1 MAKESPMPEIKD
13 IIEGL
18 NKSFTDFKSVNDQR
32 LAEIEKK
39 GFASAAL
46 ETKLSKIEAD
56 LQTKEAEQKKAL
68 ENIQAAL
75 KRVNGS
81 LDTKASNGLTPDQME
96 HKSQFFGWMRGKG
109 NESILRDLEKKTLQV
124 ADDTQGGFY
133 VPADVTGRIISKLFD
148 TSPMRQFAS
157 VANIGTGALEGPTD
171 LGEAEG
177 GYVGE
182 SGDRSADSG
191 NPTLGTW
198 RIPVHELWTM
208 PKATQNVI
216 DDSVY
221 DLESWLVKKIGE
233 KFARIEN
240 REFVL
245 GTTKIRGFLSYDIV
259 TTLSGDDYTAK
270 KKIQYS
276 KTGVSGGFAA
286 TPNGGDILID
296 MQQSLKESYRAK
308 AAWAMNRFTVGEVRK
323 LKDSQG
329 RYLWAPGIQV
339 GAPNTLLNLPIA
351 EFNDMPNVAA
361 NSLSLALADWTEAYQ
376 IVDRQGIRLMR
387 DNITTKGFVKFY
399 TTKRTG
405 GDLLNFEA
413 IKLLKFAA

>member
-1 MAKESPMPEIKD
+1 MPELKD
-13 IIEGL
+13 LVEGI
-18 NKSFTDFKSVNDQR
+18 NKAFTEFKTVNDAR
-32 LAEIEKK
+32 LKEIETK
-39 GFASAAL
+39 GSASAAL
-46 ETKLSKIEAD
+46 ETKLSKIESD
-56 LQTKEAEQKKAL
+56 LQTKEAAQKKAL
-68 ENIQAAL
+68 EDIQAAL

-81 LDTKASNGLTPDQME
+81 LDIKANNGLTADQLE
-96 HKSQFFGWMRGKG
+96 HKNQFFGWMRGKS
-109 NESILRDLEKKTLQV
+109 NESSLRELEKKTLQV

-148 TSPMRQFAS
+148 TSPMRQYAS
-157 VANIGTGALEGPTD
+157 IANIGTGALEGPVDT
-171 LGEAEG
+171 GEAEG

-182 SGDRSADSG
+182 SSDRSGLNS
-191 NPTLGTW
+191 NPTLGQW
-198 RIPVHELWTM
+198 RIPVFELWTQ
-208 PKATQNVI
+208 PNATQNVI

-221 DLESWLVKKIGE
+221 DLESWLVKKIAE
-233 KFARIEN
+233 KFSRIEN

-245 GTTKIRGFLSYDIV
+245 GSKNIRGFLSYDIV
-259 TTLSGDDYTAK
+259 TTLAGDDYTAK

-296 MQQSLKESYRAK
+296 MQQSMKEGYRAK

-351 EFNDMPNVAA
+351 EFNDMPNVGA
-361 NSLSLALADWTEAYQ
+361 NSLSIALADWSETYQ
-376 IVDRQGIRLMR
+376 IVDRQGIRIQR
-387 DNITTKGFVKFY
+387 DNLTKKGFVLFY

-405 GDLLNFEA
+405 GDVLNFEA